1 MFRRLFFFF
10 LTNIM
15 IISLISILTSVFGVN
30 RYLTENGLNYA
41 ALLSFCLIWGMVGS
55 FISLLI
61 SKWSAKTWMQLQEI
75 NMSDRHLGW
84 IVDRVH
90 EYARAAGITSMPEVF
105 IYESTELNAFATG
118 PSKNNSL
125 VAVSTGLI
133 NTMTKEEVEGVLGH
147 EVAHIANGDMV
158 TMALLQGVI
167 NAFVM
172 FFARVVAFA
181 IDSAMR
187 KSDDEGEGLG
197 RLAYPLVVMVFELV
211 FGFLGAL
218 VTAYF
223 SRFREFRADEGGA
236 KLAGKQKMIA
246 GLQALADHYDL
257 PVDDSQP
264 ALATMKISGRSS
276 WLQMFSTHP
285 PLSAR
290 IQALRNAAN

>member
-1 MFRRLFFFF
+1 MFRRFFFFF

-15 IISLISILTSVFGVN
+15 IIALISLLTSAFGLNHYV
-30 RYLTENGLNYA
+30 TENGLDYG
-41 ALLSFCLIWGMVGS
+41 LLLGFCLIWGMVGS
-55 FISLLI
+55 FISLLL
-61 SKWSAKTWMQLQEI
+61 SKWSAKTWMNLEEI
-75 NMSDRHLGW
+75 SMSDPQLGW

-90 EYARAAGITSMPEVF
+90 EYARAAGITTMPEVF
-105 IYESTELNAFATG
+105 IYQSPELNAFATG

-125 VAVSTGLI
+125 VAVSSGLL
-133 NTMTKEEVEGVLGH
+133 NHMNRSEVEGVLGH

-172 FFARVVAFA
+172 FFARVIAFA
-181 IDSAMR
+181 IDSALR
-187 KSDDEGEGLG
+187 KDDDEGEGLG
-197 RLAYPLVVMVFELV
+197 RLAYPLVVMVLELV

-246 GLQALADHYDL
+246 GLQALADHYDQ
-257 PVDDSQP
+257 PVDQSQP
-264 ALATMKISGRSS
+264 ALATMKISGNNK

-285 PLSAR
+285 PLASR
-290 IQALRNAAN
+290 IEALRNL

>member
-1 MFRRLFFFF
+1 MFRRFFFFF

-15 IISLISILTSVFGVN
+15 IISLISILTSIFGVN
-30 RYLTENGLNYA
+30 RYLTENGLDYS
-41 ALLSFCLIWGMVGS
+41 ALLGFCLIWGMVGS

-61 SKWSAKTWMQLQEI
+61 SKWSAKTWMHLQEVS
-75 NMSDRHLGW
+75 MSDPHLGW

-90 EYARAAGITSMPEVF
+90 EYARTAGITTMPEVF
-105 IYESTELNAFATG
+105 IYESPELNAFATG

-125 VAVSTGLI
+125 VAVSTGLL
-133 NTMTKEEVEGVLGH
+133 NTMTREEVEGVLGH

-181 IDSAMR
+181 IDNAMR

-197 RLAYPLVVMVFELV
+197 RFAYPLVVMVFELV

-236 KLAGKQKMIA
+236 KLAGKHKMIA

-264 ALATMKISGRSS
+264 ALATMKISGGSS

-285 PLSAR
+285 PLSDR
-290 IQALRNAAN
+290 IQALRNSVN

>member
-1 MFRRLFFFF
+1 MFRRFFFFF

-15 IISLISILTSVFGVN
+15 IISLISILTSIFGVN
-30 RYLTENGLNYA
+30 RYLTENGLDYS
-41 ALLSFCLIWGMVGS
+41 ALLGFCLIWGMVGS

-61 SKWSAKTWMQLQEI
+61 SKWSAKTWMHLQEVS
-75 NMSDRHLGW
+75 MSDPHLGW

-90 EYARAAGITSMPEVF
+90 EYARTAGITTMPEVF
-105 IYESTELNAFATG
+105 IYESPELNAFATG

-125 VAVSTGLI
+125 VAVSTGLL
-133 NTMTKEEVEGVLGH
+133 NTMTREEVEGVLGH

-181 IDSAMR
+181 IDNAMR

-197 RLAYPLVVMVFELV
+197 RFAYPLVVMVFELV

-236 KLAGKQKMIA
+236 KLAGKHKMIA

-264 ALATMKISGRSS
+264 ALATMKISGGAVGCKC
-276 WLQMFSTHP
+276 LVPILHYQIVFK
-285 PLSAR
+285 L
-290 IQALRNAAN
+290 